1 MCCYKAWNDCS
12 SCYHGNIDLSCLA
25 WCMHF
30 HILCAASNSSY
41 AFVHVVEKEL
51 RKKGRI
57 DWCLHRA
64 WQRKTSNP
72 AAILGSISIH
82 IFSLNPAC
90 CFAGSS
96 CISAAHRGVR
106 GVLAFSFRS
115 PRNVA
120 AGTQQCRPTETG
132 QHNTY
137 SLHCVLFCFKAKL
150 VINHQQ
156 SIKRFFSITP
166 YSFVGIFS
174 WWGFTEDR
182 DAQQCD

>member
-1 MCCYKAWNDCS
+1 MVHAFPHSMCS
-12 SCYHGNIDLSCLA
+12 IQL
-25 WCMHF
+25 
-30 HILCAASNSSY
+30 ILCFCSCWWKGIK
-41 AFVHVVEKEL
+41 KESADWHGVYTGHD
-51 RKKGRI
+51 KKK
-57 DWCLHRA
+57 H
-64 WQRKTSNP
+64 KSNP
-72 AAILGSISIH
+72 AAILGSLSIH
-82 IFSLNPAC
+82 MVLFSFNPTC

-96 CISAAHRGVR
+96 CIPAAHRGVR

-137 SLHCVLFCFKAKL
+137 SVHCVLFCFKAKL

-156 SIKRFFSITP
+156 SIKIFFSITP
-166 YSFVGIFS
+166 YSFVVIFS
-174 WWGFTEDR
+174 WWGFTKDS